1 MQRVLKMRGIKL
13 ATVTAAVVILSGCAV
28 DKEGCDP
35 AAMRTAGFFSKMSC
49 DFSGSYQAR
58 AQDQQV
64 QLEEAKRQ
72 RELLQGT
79 VSQLEDE
86 NRRLNEGITLKRAE
100 RDRLARSLNSTL
112 DAIAQENAQNKAV
125 IDQIQKARLEVDRLK
140 NLPDN
145 ANPAIV
151 QTRIKAVQ
159 DEIANLN
166 NQVGFPSP

>member
-13 ATVTAAVVILSGCAV
+13 ATVTAAVLVLGGCAV

-58 AQDQQV
+58 AQDQQE

-72 RELLQGT
+72 RELLQGS
-79 VSQLEDE
+79 VRQLEDE
-86 NRRLNEGITLKRAE
+86 NRRLNEGIVLKRAE

-112 DAIAQENAQNKAV
+112 DAIAQENTQNKAV
-125 IDQIQKARLEVDRLK
+125 IDQIQKARLEVDRLR